1 LIKSYSSGLLVFLKQ
16 MPRLIFLISFL
27 CALFIISCK
36 KDSFTTSP
44 DAKISFSADTIQF
57 DTVFATTATITQ
69 SFKII
74 NLNGQKLTLSTIRL
88 AGGQKSPFKININ
101 GAPVTQS
108 NNVVLEAND
117 SLYVFVTVY
126 VDPSGNNLP
135 FVLQDSIEIDYNGN
149 QSWVQLQAWGQN
161 AHFLKNTEISK
172 NTVWPNDLPYVI
184 LGGLLIDSATTLTI
198 QPGCR
203 IYFHANAPMLV
214 NGTLQVLGQKYDSTR
229 VSFQSD
235 RLDKPY
241 SGFPGSW
248 PGIVFQA
255 SSVDNLMQ
263 YTSIKNAY
271 QAIVVAEPSANNN
284 PKLSLKECVI
294 DNAYSAGILGIHT
307 SIYAE
312 NCLISN
318 CGSNIVLSNGGSYQ
332 FLLCTVVG
340 YSNTYVLHDEPVLTI
355 ANYPLTGISS
365 GDANLNSQFSN
376 CIFWGEG
383 GNVDDEVQ
391 LASQGD
397 SLFSAGFANCIWKS
411 QNFPSLADTSKIFIN
426 QDPDFQL
433 IDNSKLLYDFRLK
446 AGSPAIDKGLD
457 LGITID
463 LDGNPRPVNLPD
475 LGAYEKQ

>member
-1 LIKSYSSGLLVFLKQ
+1 
-16 MPRLIFLISFL
+16 MPRLILLISFL
-27 CALFIISCK
+27 SALFTFSCK
-36 KDSFTTSP
+36 KDSFITSP
-44 DAKISFSADTIQF
+44 EAKISFSADTIQF

-88 AGGQKSPFKININ
+88 AGGQNSPFKININ

-108 NNVVLEAND
+108 NNVVLAAND

-135 FVLQDSIEIDYNGN
+135 FVLQDSIEVDYNGN

-172 NTVWPNDLPYVI
+172 NTIWPNDLPYVI

-203 IYFHANAPMLV
+203 IYFHANSPMVV
-214 NGTLQVLGQKYDSTR
+214 NGTLHVLGQKYDSTR
-229 VSFQSD
+229 VNFQSD

-241 SGFPGSW
+241 NGFPGSW
-248 PGIVFQA
+248 PGIVFQE
-255 SSVDNLMQ
+255 SSVDNLIQ
-263 YTSIKNAY
+263 YANINNSY
-271 QAIVVAEPSANNN
+271 QAIVVADPSANNN

-294 DNAYSAGILGIHT
+294 NNAYSSGILGIHT

-318 CGSNIVLSNGGSYQ
+318 CGNNIVLSKGGTYQ
-332 FLLCTVVG
+332 FLQCTVVG
-340 YSNTYVLHDEPVLTI
+340 YSNTYVIHDEPGLTI

-365 GDANLNSQFSN
+365 GTANLSSQFSN
-376 CIFWGEG
+376 CIFWGDG
-383 GNVDDEVQ
+383 GNVNDEVQ

-397 SLFSAGFANCIWKS
+397 SVFSAVFANCIWKS
-411 QNFPSLADTSKIFIN
+411 QNFPSLADTSQIFLN
-426 QDPDFQL
+426 QDPEFQL
-433 IDNSKLLYDFRLK
+433 IDNAKLLYDFRLK
-446 AGSPAIDKGLD
+446 PGSPAIDKGLN
-457 LGITID
+457 LGIAID
-463 LDGNPRPVNLPD
+463 LDGNARPVNLPD